1 MITEFTPLTS
11 LFGGMMVGLAA
22 VLLMALHGR
31 ILGATGIVGGLL
43 RFDNAS
49 DWVFRAALLLGM
61 LAAPSALLLLT
72 GSVPAIDIPV
82 STPMIVLSGVVV
94 GLGTFFGG
102 GCTSGHGICGNA
114 RFSRRSITATI
125 TFMIGAFVSV
135 FVIRH
140 LIGA

>member
-1 MITEFTPLTS
+1 MITEFTPLIS
-11 LFGGMMVGLAA
+11 AFGGALVGLSA

-31 ILGATGIVGGLL
+31 ILGATGIVGGLM

-49 DWVFRAALLLGM
+49 DWALRAALLLGM
-61 LAAPSALLLLT
+61 LAAPTALLLVT
-72 GSVPAIDIPV
+72 GTGPNIDIPV
-82 STPMIVLSGVVV
+82 STPAILLSGVIV
-94 GLGTFFGG
+94 GFGTFFGG

-125 TFMIGAFVSV
+125 SFMIGAFVTV

-140 LIGA
+140 VIGA

>member
-1 MITEFTPLTS
+1 M
-11 LFGGMMVGLAA
+11 GLSA

-31 ILGATGIVGGLL
+31 ILGATGIVGGLM

-49 DWVFRAALLLGM
+49 DWALRAALLLGM
-61 LAAPSALLLLT
+61 LAAPTALLLVT
-72 GSVPAIDIPV
+72 GTGPTIDIPV
-82 STPMIVLSGVVV
+82 STPAILLSGVIV
-94 GLGTFFGG
+94 GFGTFFGG

-125 TFMIGAFVSV
+125 SFMVGAFVTV

-140 LIGA
+140 VIGA

>member
-11 LFGGMMVGLAA
+11 AFGGALVGLSA

-31 ILGATGIVGGLL
+31 ILGATGIVGGLM

-49 DWVFRAALLLGM
+49 DWALRAALLLGM
-61 LAAPSALLLLT
+61 LAAPTALLLVT
-72 GSVPAIDIPV
+72 GTGPTIDIPV
-82 STPMIVLSGVVV
+82 STPAILLSGVIV
-94 GLGTFFGG
+94 GFGTFFGG

-125 TFMIGAFVSV
+125 SFMIGAFVTV

-140 LIGA
+140 VIGA

>member
-1 MITEFTPLTS
+1 MTEFTPLTS
-11 LFGGMMVGLAA
+11 AFGGALVGLSA

-31 ILGATGIVGGLL
+31 ILGATGIVGGLM

-49 DWVFRAALLLGM
+49 DWALRAALLLGM
-61 LAAPSALLLLT
+61 LAAPTALLLVT
-72 GSVPAIDIPV
+72 GTGPTIDIPV
-82 STPMIVLSGVVV
+82 STPTILLSGVIV
-94 GLGTFFGG
+94 GFGTFFGG

-125 TFMIGAFVSV
+125 SFMIGAFVTV

-140 LIGA
+140 VIGA